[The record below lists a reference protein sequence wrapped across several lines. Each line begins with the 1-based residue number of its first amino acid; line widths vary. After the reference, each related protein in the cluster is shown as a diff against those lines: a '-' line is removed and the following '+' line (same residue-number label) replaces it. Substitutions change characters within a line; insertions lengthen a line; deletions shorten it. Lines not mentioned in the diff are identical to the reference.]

1 MNVAYFIAGYTYGL
15 FDVYRLFNMVNSDKV
30 FPIGPLSISY
40 KASGLDF
47 RGKGSEGLGMIA
59 VCFASLII
67 VPPIYGGLSIWLM
80 RSSVGV
86 TSVAHIRNVLRL

>member
-15 FDVYRLFNMVNSDKV
+15 FDVNRLFNMINDKV
-30 FPIGPLSISY
+30 FPIGPLSLTY
-40 KASGLDF
+40 RASGLNF
-47 RGKGSEGLGMIA
+47 KNENGVVMIP
-59 VCFASLII
+59 VCFAALIV